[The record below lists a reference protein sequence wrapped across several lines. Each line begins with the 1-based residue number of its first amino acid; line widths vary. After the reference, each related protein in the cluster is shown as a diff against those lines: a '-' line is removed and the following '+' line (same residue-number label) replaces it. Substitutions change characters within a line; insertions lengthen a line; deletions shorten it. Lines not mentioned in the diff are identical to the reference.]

1 MSEEWDPAPPTS
13 RQRIAAG
20 VFLIVFGLA
29 LANEYFGWGLVGGY
43 GRQMVFAVVLI
54 GVIMMTYFMPSTKRR

>member
-20 VFLIVFGLA
+20 VFLLVFGLV
-29 LANEYFGWGLVGGY
+29 LGNEYFRWGLVGDY
-43 GRQMVFAVVLI
+43 GQQMIFVAVLI
-54 GVIMMTYFMPSTKRR
+54 GVIMMTYFMPSTRRR